1 MKEQLKEIIEHYGV
15 MKQLKYIHSEYFEL
29 DEAIINMQN
38 KKREMEGQ
46 TPEIIEPTLEEY
58 RYHIAEEIA
67 DVWIMLTQFKEYYGI
82 STEEIDKI
90 IDYKV
95 ARQLERIKNEYK

>member
-1 MKEQLKEIIEHYGV
+1 MKEQLKEIIDHYGID
-15 MKQLKYIHSEYFEL
+15 KQLKYIHSEYFEL

-46 TPEIIEPTLEEY
+46 TPEIVEPILEEY

-67 DVWIMLTQFKEYYGI
+67 DVEIMLNQFKEYYGI
-82 STEEIDKI
+82 TDEQIEDVMKFKID
-90 IDYKV
+90 
-95 ARQLERIKNEYK
+95 RQLERIKEEK